1 MLKQNIEEDDD
12 SKKSHPALMACSET
26 VWHRASGTYELPADE
41 VHVWR
46 ATLDQPPEVMARL
59 LQVLSADEHA
69 RAGKFHFDADRN
81 RHIIGR
87 GMSRLLLGHCLGTAA
102 NGVRFEYNEF
112 GKPSLQRSGGLR
124 FNISHSGELVL
135 VALARGR
142 TIGIDVERMR
152 KDMAQAE
159 IAERFFSPRECA
171 ALAGL
176 PPDMQC
182 DAFFACW
189 TRKEAYLKARGDGL
203 SLPLDQFDVA
213 FMPGEVPRL
222 IETRHD
228 PAEAH
233 RWTIRAPN
241 PGYGCKAALAA
252 EGSDWTMKCW
262 DWSRVAADV
271 LQA

>member
-1 MLKQNIEEDDD
+1 MVCAD
-12 SKKSHPALMACSET
+12 T
-26 VWHRASGTYELPADE
+26 VWHRACGNYELPADQ
-41 VHVWR
+41 VDVWR
-46 ATLDQPPEVMARL
+46 ATLDQPQEVMTQF

-69 RAGKFHFDADRN
+69 RAGKFHFDADRK

-87 GMSRLLLGHCLGTAA
+87 GLSRLLLGHCLGTAA
-102 NGVRFEYNEF
+102 RELKFTHNEF
-112 GKPSLQRSGGLR
+112 GKPSLSGASVPR

-135 VALARGR
+135 VALARGC

-176 PPDMQC
+176 APEMQC
-182 DAFFACW
+182 EAFFACW

-213 FMPGEVPRL
+213 FIPGDVPRL
-222 IETRHD
+222 VETRHD

-233 RWTIRAPN
+233 RWTIRALD
-241 PGYGCKAALAA
+241 PGYGCMAAVAA
-252 EGSDWTMKCW
+252 EGSDWTVKCW
-262 DWSRVAADV
+262 EWTRDAAEA
-271 LQA
+271 LQI

>member
-1 MLKQNIEEDDD
+1 MVC
-12 SKKSHPALMACSET
+12 AET
-26 VWHRASGTYELPADE
+26 VWHRVCGNYELPADE

-46 ATLDQPPEVMARL
+46 ATLDQPQEVMARF
-59 LQVLSADEHA
+59 LQVLSADENA
-69 RAGKFHFDADRN
+69 RAGKFHFEADRK

-102 NGVRFEYNEF
+102 HQLKFTHNEF
-112 GKPSLQRSGGLR
+112 GKPSLSGGFVPR

-142 TIGIDVERMR
+142 TIGVDVERMR

-159 IAERFFSPRECA
+159 IAERFFSSRECD

-176 PPDMQC
+176 APEMQC
-182 DAFFACW
+182 EAFFACW

-228 PAEAH
+228 PAEAQ
-233 RWTIRAPN
+233 RWAIRALN
-241 PGYGCKAALAA
+241 PGYGCMAAVAG
-252 EGSDWTMKCW
+252 EGSDWTVRCW
-262 DWSRVAADV
+262 EWSRDAADA
-271 LQA
+271 LQG

>member
-1 MLKQNIEEDDD
+1 MV
-12 SKKSHPALMACSET
+12 CSET
-26 VWHRASGTYELPADE
+26 VWQRACGKYELPADE

-46 ATLDQPPEVMARL
+46 ATLDQPQEVMEQFRH
-59 LQVLSADEHA
+59 VLSADERA
-69 RAGKFHFDADRN
+69 RAGKFHFEADRT

-87 GMSRLLLGHCLGTAA
+87 GVSRLLLGHCVGTAA
-102 NGVRFEYNEF
+102 GALEFTHNEF
-112 GKPSLQRSGGLR
+112 GKPFLSDGLLPR

-142 TIGIDVERMR
+142 TIGVDVERMR

-176 PPDMQC
+176 APEMQC
-182 DAFFACW
+182 EAFFACW

-222 IETRHD
+222 LETRHD
-228 PAEAH
+228 PTEVH
-233 RWTIRAPN
+233 RFTIRALN
-241 PGYGCKAALAA
+241 PGYGCKAAVAA

-262 DWSRVAADV
+262 DWSRMAADAV
-271 LQA
+271 GA